1 MKAIDVYN
9 AVVTWSRAHDVAA
22 SIIGGTLLGL
32 ALPYIVRLFK

>member
-22 SIIGGTLLGL
+22 SIIGGLLVG
-32 ALPYIVRLFK
+32 YILGKVL